1 MTSLATN
8 GTLTSVVWHPCRHA
22 LQKSGHAASASL
34 IFIGVCDKM
43 RLCGTMTITV
53 CLSFLPQRCLTR
65 SSFRQP
71 IDVSRHPRRDAT
83 TRTRRRVVCRL
94 VSHTLA
100 TLARALHVDL
110 LNCQLLVVAHTHP
123 IFLDTTQSGVWCEW
137 FEWCEW
143 GEWSGS
149 AEYVDTVSGL
159 SGVNGVS
166 GVSGVSGP
174 VLLSA

>member
-65 SSFRQP
+65 SSFRPP

-123 IFLDTTQSGVWCEW
+123 IFLDTTQSDHPPTSHLNSLPRFPAKENVEPTNARLDGCVP
-137 FEWCEW
+137 
-143 GEWSGS
+143 S
-149 AEYVDTVSGL
+149 
-159 SGVNGVS
+159 
-166 GVSGVSGP
+166 
-174 VLLSA
+174 LLASCGMLNLAHRRG